1 MIKDMIGTKVR
12 GSTSIISFESDKGN
26 YWEGW
31 DRYIAIDGK
40 KAYQIGNVC
49 ETCIFFFERLEGA
62 NRSVNPELVTE
73 ALNRGIEK
81 LDKEFIRDLEKILPD
96 GRYIVILSEVDLL
109 LTSPGDSNDYF
120 ANEQIDLCGRQY
132 LGGNP
137 HSPKTEYYRLST
149 KNIDD
154 YIGFYEFLIPT
165 FPLSQLNDDQVEQYK
180 VQLHNR
186 QKPSMVTLSV
196 LDIWTPEDP
205 EDMVEKAKITEH
217 WCLAHYLIDGHHK
230 AYAAAMINKPLTMI
244 SFLAVRH
251 GICGKKELKKAMS
264 YLKA

>member
-132 LGGNP
+132 LGGKP
-137 HSPKTEYYRLST
+137 HSPKTEYYRLNT

-165 FPLSQLNDDQVEQYK
+165 FPLTQLDEQQVEEYS
-180 VQLHNR
+180 VLFNNS

-196 LDIWTPEDP
+196 FDIWRPEDR
-205 EDMVEKAKITEH
+205 VEESTITEH

-230 AYAAAMINKPLTMI
+230 AFAAAINKKSLTMI
-244 SFLAVRH
+244 SFLAVNH
-251 GICGKKELKKAMS
+251 GVSSDEELDKAIS
-264 YLKA
+264 YIET